1 MISGYP
7 FISGKQQPPAP
18 LHRYLPSIPEGVVT
32 AWLKTHSSEISSNTQ
47 SVGSLPWILDP
58 FGADPRLVVEIA
70 QNGYR
75 VLVAANNPIL
85 RLLIEYFARPPGEA
99 ELRSTLADL
108 ASEFKSGERLELHI
122 KSLYQSECQQC
133 KSIIQVEAFLWDR
146 GADIPTGKIYTCPS
160 CGDSGERAI
169 SQDDLDRLA
178 RIGPSGMHRARA
190 LERVTSID
198 DPDRKH
204 AEEALDSYLPRS
216 IYVLITLIN
225 KLESLPD
232 SRRNLSAL
240 LLAIFDQ
247 ANSLWP
253 YPNVRARPRL
263 LTIPTHFREN
273 NIWTALENSIHLWM
287 ANTEY
292 QPVPMTIWPE
302 MPPLT
307 GGICLFEGKVRDLF
321 QMPDGS
327 DEQERIIPPGLE
339 IGAVITALPRP
350 NQAFWTL
357 SALWTGWLF
366 GKETAA
372 PIKNVLRRR
381 RYDWSWHCTA
391 LQAAFESFE
400 NILAPGTPVLTLIGE
415 LESGFLTA
423 ALTAGGLVGLEI
435 KSIALRNEIDQAQ
448 INWQVSEKKL
458 LNRLTSIEIF
468 GQFRQIARDSGI
480 DCLKNRNEPS
490 LYTHIISSAIG
501 DALSKNLF
509 LTQNRLNPGDFQT
522 EITTIMQQVYH
533 PREGFRR
540 FGGSEYSMEVGQWWI
555 QEEKLGKI
563 VGAVSEVKQDLAPLS
578 DRVEIAIVEY
588 LYKNPGCSST
598 QIESRICEIFPGLL
612 TPEMSLVE
620 TCISSYAEVNF
631 QESNLWKLRDED
643 HPQNRRL
650 DLLEM
655 RDLISRMGKKMGFQT
670 KTMIDKN
677 NPIVC
682 WQTHGEE
689 KEFLFYIQASALLSR
704 FLLNPEHLR
713 NNSYLVFPGGRAN
726 LLDYKIKHDPRLEL
740 VINSGVKFIKFRNL
754 RRQAENESLTIHSF
768 DALLSGDAITR
779 SETQIPLL

>member
-7 FISGKQQPPAP
+7 FISGKQQRPTP
-18 LHRYLPSIPEGVVT
+18 LNRYLPSIPEGVVT
-32 AWLKTHSSEISSNTQ
+32 AWLKTYASNFPSKNQ
-47 SVGSLPWILDP
+47 SVEPLPWILDP
-58 FGADPRLVVEIA
+58 FGADPRIAVEIA
-70 QNGYR
+70 KNGYR

-85 RLLIEYFARPPGEA
+85 RLLIEYFARPPTES
-99 ELRSTLADL
+99 ELRSTLADI

-122 KSLYQSECQQC
+122 KSLYQTECQQC
-133 KSIIQVEAFLWDR
+133 KSIIQAEAFLWDR
-146 GADIPTGKIYTCPS
+146 GADVPYGKLYICPS
-160 CGDSGERAI
+160 CGDNGEWPI

-216 IYVLITLIN
+216 IYVLFTLIN
-225 KLESLPD
+225 KLESLSE

-273 NIWTALENSIHLWM
+273 NIWTALENSVFLWT
-287 ANTEY
+287 ANTET
-292 QPVPMTIWPE
+292 QPVPLTIWPE
-302 MPPLT
+302 LPPST

-327 DEQERIIPPGLE
+327 DEQEKKIPPGIE

-400 NILAPGTPVLTLIGE
+400 SILVPGTPILTLIGE

-423 ALTAGGLVGLEI
+423 ALTAGGLVGLDL

-448 INWQVSEKKL
+448 INWEITEKKL
-458 LNRLTSIEIF
+458 RNRLTSVEIF
-468 GQFRQIARDSGI
+468 IQFKQIVRESGT

-501 DALSKNLF
+501 ESINKGLF
-509 LTQNRLNPGDFQT
+509 LTQNHLIPGDFQT
-522 EITTIMQQVYH
+522 EITSTMQQVYN
-533 PREGFRR
+533 PQEGFQR

-555 QEEKLGKI
+555 QEENLEKNNRVMSVLNQNI
-563 VGAVSEVKQDLAPLS
+563 APLS
-578 DRVEIAIVEY
+578 DRIEMAIVEY
-588 LYKNPGCSST
+588 LYMNPGRT
-598 QIESRICEIFPGLL
+598 VAQVDSRICELFPGLS
-612 TPEMSLVE
+612 TPELSLVE
-620 TCISSYAEVNF
+620 TCISSYAEENLPG
-631 QESNLWKLRDED
+631 SNLWELRKED
-643 HPQNRRL
+643 QPHNRRS
-650 DLLEM
+650 DLIEM
-655 RDLISRMGKKMGFQT
+655 RDLISRMGKKMGFQI

-677 NPIVC
+677 NPIVW
-682 WQTHGEE
+682 WQTLDKEQ
-689 KEFLFYIQASALLSR
+689 EFLFYIQASALLSR
-704 FLLNPEHLR
+704 FLLNPEYPT
-713 NNSYLVFPGGRAN
+713 NKSYLVFPGGRAN
-726 LLDYKIKHDPRLEL
+726 LMDYKIKHDPRLDL
-740 VINSGVKFIKFRNL
+740 VINSRVRFIKFRNL

-768 DALLSGDAITR
+768 DALLAGDTITK
-779 SETQIPLL
+779 SEAQIPLL